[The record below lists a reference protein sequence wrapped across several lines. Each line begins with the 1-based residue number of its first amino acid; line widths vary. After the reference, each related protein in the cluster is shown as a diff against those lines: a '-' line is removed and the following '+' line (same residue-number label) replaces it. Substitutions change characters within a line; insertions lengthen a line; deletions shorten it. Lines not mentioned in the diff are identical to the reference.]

1 MKKIFTMMAAVMVA
15 ANMMAY
21 DAAVAGNEYSGAGFA
36 VVGLEDGTVA
46 VSSIYLADDATEA
59 SIPASL
65 NVTYD
70 KTGEKECS
78 LNFKISAVGY
88 SEWKALYVERNS
100 VKACNVLE
108 KVTIAEGITSIGTE
122 AFATWVWDGVTDA
135 DQFLALSS
143 IELPST
149 LTSIGNYAF
158 NGDDALISII
168 CKAATAPTLGSD
180 VFKGLAEWNTI
191 INNCKVYVPSETAK
205 ETYNTSEWSYW
216 QEFYN
221 ASNVIVDA
229 GIITA
234 AADVVAT
241 KKAVKVVENGQLF
254 ILKDG
259 VRYNVLGSAV
269 R

>member
-1 MKKIFTMMAAVMVA
+1 M
-15 ANMMAY
+15 
-21 DAAVAGNEYSGAGFA
+21 
-36 VVGLEDGTVA
+36 
-46 VSSIYLADDATEA
+46 
-59 SIPASL
+59 
-65 NVTYD
+65 
-70 KTGEKECS
+70 
-78 LNFKISAVGY
+78 
-88 SEWKALYVERNS
+88 
-100 VKACNVLE
+100 
-108 KVTIAEGITSIGTE
+108 
-122 AFATWVWDGVTDA
+122 
-135 DQFLALSS
+135 
-143 IELPST
+143 
-149 LTSIGNYAF
+149 
-158 NGDDALISII
+158 
-168 CKAATAPTLGSD
+168 GSD

-216 QEFYN
+216 KEFYN

-234 AADVVAT
+234 AKDVVAT